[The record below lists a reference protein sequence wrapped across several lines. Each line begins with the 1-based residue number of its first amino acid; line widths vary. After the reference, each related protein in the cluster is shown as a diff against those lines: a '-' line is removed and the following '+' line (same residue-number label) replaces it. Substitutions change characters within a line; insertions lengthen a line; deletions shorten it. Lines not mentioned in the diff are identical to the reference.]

1 MTTPENAK
9 PKFKLKRFTSVSTHD
24 TSSTISTIHEKLCAD
39 VRYPAFEKVIRFI
52 NYELVDGA
60 VLEFGVYTGR
70 SLAALQIAEDRYRR
84 DSMHTV
90 SGPPRKFYGFDSF
103 QGLYNSN
110 HPRWTDGSFAKNHS
124 WHPTIKIGETITPDA
139 VKAFFKHIN
148 LLEPTIVAGLY
159 DDTLPIFVNAAF
171 GKAAIIHIDCD
182 LYESTL
188 AVLNNV
194 EPMLQQGTILL
205 FDDYYNYK
213 GSPYKGEAAAFK
225 AFQKSCAAH
234 WNFVEYFQYGTF
246 CKAFITVAV
255 EDL

>member
-124 WHPTIKIGETITPDA
+124 WHPTIKVGETITPDA
-139 VKAFFKHIN
+139 VKAFFKHIK
-148 LLEPTIVAGLY
+148 LLEPEIIEGLY

-188 AVLNNV
+188 AVLNNL

-213 GSPYKGEAAAFK
+213 GSPYKGESAAFK
-225 AFQKSCAAH
+225 TFQKSCSAH